1 MLAGRVCCCGAVGR
15 GGAAAGL
22 AGARLGPAPPLDRG
36 MFDISWRSVFVEKLW
51 YSDDRSVGYWS
62 CDVGV
67 SDDGRSVVGV

>member
-36 MFDISWRSVFVEKLW
+36 MFDICWRGVFVEKVL
-51 YSDDRSVGYWS
+51 YSGDWSVESGS

-67 SDDGRSVVGV
+67 SGDGKSAVEV

>member
-36 MFDISWRSVFVEKLW
+36 MFDISWR
-51 YSDDRSVGYWS
+51 
-62 CDVGV
+62 
-67 SDDGRSVVGV
+67 